1 MSGEGNQRRQKRET
15 DHTGFPLTNSP
26 ADTPYLSPTHPRG
39 TITRVFVRV
48 RLMLGSLF
56 GLLRASLRDSHRHHN
71 SHNKCTTSSHPPSVS
86 LLEGSPMRGGI
97 GGCIQEP
104 KHPIQGA
111 LAATPQ
117 DNRIP
122 REFLREFPFDH
133 SRRLG
138 CKIFRETTRFV
149 WQWYVLGDT
158 SYPILFFFFFF

>member
-15 DHTGFPLTNSP
+15 DHTGFPLIDSP
-26 ADTPYLSPTHPRG
+26 AYTTYPSPTRCA
-39 TITRVFVRV
+39 ITLVRI
-48 RLMLGSLF
+48 RLMLGALF
-56 GLLRASLRDSHRHHN
+56 GLLRASLRDSHRHHS
-71 SHNKCTTSSHPPSVS
+71 SHNKRTTNAHLPSIS
-86 LLEGSPMRGGI
+86 LLEGSPMRGGV